1 MRVKKEIIWVT
12 VSIAVLILLFTF
24 YCFDTGRNHKKY
36 AYVQLETLRKDFVL
50 SKQLDA
56 ELKNIV
62 NKRKEI
68 LDSMKLDFQMLERRV
83 QMKGIANKEDVGE
96 YRLKRAFFE
105 EKENEFVEANNELES
120 KYQEDIWNKI
130 NNYIKDYGKENKY
143 EYIFGLN
150 GTGSVMY
157 AEEENDITAPLL
169 IYINDKY
176 SGK

>member
-1 MRVKKEIIWVT
+1 MRLKKEIFWIT
-12 VSIAVLILLFTF
+12 VSITVLILLYTF
-24 YCFDTGRNHKKY
+24 YRFDTRRNHKKY

-68 LDSMKLDFQMLERRV
+68 LDSMKLDFQMLEKRV
-83 QMKGIANKEDVGE
+83 QLKGIANQEDVQE
-96 YRLKRAFFE
+96 YRLKRAFFD

-120 KYQEDIWNKI
+120 KYQEDIWAKI
-130 NNYIKDYGKENKY
+130 NSYIKDYGQENKY

-157 AEEENDITAPLL
+157 AEEENDITSQLL
-169 IYINDKY
+169 IYINNKY
-176 SGK
+176 GGK